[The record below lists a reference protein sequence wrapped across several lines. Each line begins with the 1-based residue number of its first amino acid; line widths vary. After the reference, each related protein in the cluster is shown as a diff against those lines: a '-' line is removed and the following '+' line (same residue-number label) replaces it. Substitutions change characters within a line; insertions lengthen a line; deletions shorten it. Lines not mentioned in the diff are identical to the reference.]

1 MSQPTLDRRIGG
13 YLFTWNEEKL
23 EIELS
28 HLKEQKNGSLH
39 CQLTARTKAN
49 GYAPHLLQSAFNLT
63 SLRGRQEIKRELVK
77 RYHPEG
83 INWDEILEQI
93 CVLAVKSQSISSPA
107 VELWGD
113 PTIYTPPPEFLIEPL
128 LLKNKPNLF
137 FGDGGTLKSFT
148 ALLTGILTALPW
160 TDNELGLKPQKSNTL
175 ILDWEDDRATFQRRL
190 NLLLKGLGLPAL
202 SIFYRHCD
210 MPFIDDLSA
219 IQQIVQENKIDHLII
234 DSIGVACSK
243 ASLNEDDNANKFFAA
258 LRKFPITSTLITH
271 NAKSREGDR
280 TPFGSVYYMTNA
292 RNVWEVRKQQEP
304 GDNVVDIVFIHK
316 KANDIKRLKPLA
328 FRYTLTDDSIN
339 VQAIKPSDTGIDA
352 AMTIEERILDAIKS
366 NTKLTAPELSET
378 LNIGKASI
386 YVSLNRMK
394 KKNLVVKL
402 GNDFWG
408 LRNAQT

>member
-13 YLFTWNEEKL
+13 YLFSWNEEKL

-28 HLKEQKNGSLH
+28 HIKEQKNGSLH

-49 GYAPHLLQSAFNLT
+49 GFAPHLLQSAFNLT
-63 SLRGRQEIKRELVK
+63 SLRTRQEIKRELEK

-83 INWDEILEQI
+83 ISWDEILEQV
-93 CVLAVKSQSISSPA
+93 CVIAVKNQNVVSPA

-113 PTIYTPPPEFLIEPL
+113 PTIYTPPPEFLVEPL

-148 ALLTGILTALPW
+148 ALLLSIMTALPW
-160 TDNELGLKPQKSNTL
+160 ENNNLGLKPKKANTL
-175 ILDWEDDRATFQRRL
+175 ILDWEDDMATFKRRL
-190 NLLLKGLGLPAL
+190 NLLLKGLDLPAL

-210 MPFIDDLSA
+210 IPFIDDLSS
-219 IQQIVQENKIDHLII
+219 IQQIVQEHKIDHMII

-258 LRKFPITSTLITH
+258 LRKFQNITSTLITH

-304 GDNVVDIVFIHK
+304 GDNIVDIAFIHK
-316 KANDIKRLKPLA
+316 KANDIKRLKTLA
-328 FRYTLTDDSIN
+328 FRYILTDES
-339 VQAIKPSDTGIDA
+339 VKVESIKPSETGIEA
-352 AMTIEERILDAIKS
+352 AMSIEDRIIEALKVS
-366 NTKLTAPELSET
+366 VKLKAEDIASL
-378 LNIGKASI
+378 LNIGKASVF
-386 YVSLNRMK
+386 VSLSRMK
-394 KKNLVVKL
+394 KKNLIVKL
-402 GNDFWG
+402 GDDFWG
-408 LRNAQT
+408 LYA